1 MRGLLF
7 SAMTFTLLMI
17 LSSCSKQNA
26 VPAGRQEG
34 DAHATTD
41 STKTPVITQAKEY
54 YTCPMHPSVISDKP
68 GACPVCGMALVKKS
82 AQKDASDAELAL
94 IKGVSLSQAQRVI
107 ANVSTIRAER
117 GSMKKVI
124 HAVGVVGYAEP
135 LQAKVAARFRGRIE
149 KLHVDYTGEVVHKGQ
164 PLFELYSPDLVSA
177 EQELVLAV
185 NAMERSANEDEESQQ
200 RLLQATRDRLRIHF
214 GMTAEQIAKVEQSKQ
229 VRTTVTFNSPIHGT
243 VISKEVQQGQYV
255 DEGMLLY
262 QLTDLSKV
270 WIYLDAYEKDLRFI
284 KVGKSVQITSE
295 AYPNESFTGKVTFI
309 DPVVSGETRTVRVRT
324 EFNNPVGKLK
334 PQMYV
339 KAELSVPV
347 NDAIVIP
354 SSAVLATGRRDV
366 VWVEVDSN
374 KFEPRTVVLGVHSES
389 ACEVLSGLGEGESI
403 VVSGGFMLE
412 SESQLLHPFVPGS
425 ELASAASTH
434 DHEQISAEPTLRE
447 ANITVNGQFVP
458 DVIHAKKG
466 DKLRINFYREEESGC
481 VNEVV
486 FDKPS
491 IRRKLVSLKTTTIE
505 FTPKKAGVITF
516 TCGMGMVKGKVIVE
530 N

>member
-1 MRGLLF
+1 MVIALASCTRPDSNAAKSGSDSVQAVST
-7 SAMTFTLLMI
+7 SA
-17 LSSCSKQNA
+17 
-26 VPAGRQEG
+26 
-34 DAHATTD
+34 
-41 STKTPVITQAKEY
+41 AKEY

-82 AQKDASDAELAL
+82 GHKESSSAELAL
-94 IKGVSLSQAQRVI
+94 IKGVSLSSAQRVI

-117 GSMKKVI
+117 GSLKKKI
-124 HAVGVVGYAEP
+124 NAVGVVDYAEP

-149 KLHVDYTGEVVHKGQ
+149 KLHVDYTGAVVHKGQ
-164 PLFELYSPDLVSA
+164 PLFDLYSPDLVSA
-177 EQELVLAV
+177 EQELILAV
-185 NAMERSANEDEESQQ
+185 SAMERFASSNVDGENQQ

-214 GMTAEQIAKVEQSKQ
+214 GMTAQQIAEIEQSKE

-270 WIYLDAYEKDLRFI
+270 WIYLDVYEKDLRFI

-295 AYPNESFTGKVTFI
+295 AYPNESFTGRVTFI

-339 KAELSVPV
+339 KAEVSVPV

-354 SSAVLATGRRDV
+354 SSAVLSTGRRDV
-366 VWVEVDSN
+366 VWVEVKPN
-374 KFEPRTVVLGVHSES
+374 TFEPRSVVLGVHAES
-389 ACEVLSGLGEGESI
+389 SCEVLSGLQEGDSI

-412 SESQLLHPFVPGS
+412 SESQLQQPFAAGS
-425 ELASAASTH
+425 RPAGGVMTHDDHKAST
-434 DHEQISAEPTLRE
+434 ESKPNEVKIV
-447 ANITVNGQFVP
+447 VNGQFVP

-466 DKLRINFYREEESGC
+466 RTLKLNFYREEESGC
-481 VNEVV
+481 IDEVV
-486 FDKPS
+486 FES
-491 IRRKLVSLKTTTIE
+491 LHIRRPLASLKTTTITL
-505 FTPKKAGVITF
+505 TPKKAGEITF
-516 TCGMGMVKGKVIVE
+516 TCGMDMVKGKVVVD

>member
-1 MRGLLF
+1 MRGFLF
-7 SAMTFTLLMI
+7 SSMTFTLLMI
-17 LSSCSKQNA
+17 LSSCSKQN
-26 VPAGRQEG
+26 ES
-34 DAHATTD
+34 DTHATTD
-41 STKTPVITQAKEY
+41 STKPPVITKAKEY

-82 AQKDASDAELAL
+82 AQKDASDAEMAL
-94 IKGVSLSQAQRVI
+94 VKGVSLSQSQRVI

-149 KLHVDYTGEVVHKGQ
+149 KLYVDYTGEVVHKGQ

-177 EQELVLAV
+177 EQELILAIHASEHV
-185 NAMERSANEDEESQQ
+185 GTNGNEENQQ
-200 RLLQATRDRLRIHF
+200 GMLQAARDRLRIHF
-214 GMTAEQIAKVEQSKQ
+214 GFTRQQIEEVEQSKQ
-229 VRTTVTFNSPIHGT
+229 VRTTATFTSPIHGT

-262 QLTDLSKV
+262 QLVDLSKV
-270 WIYLDAYEKDLRFI
+270 WIYLDVYEKDVRFI
-284 KVGKSVQITSE
+284 KIGKSVEITSE
-295 AYPNESFTGKVTFI
+295 SYPNETFTGRVTFI

-324 EFNNPVGKLK
+324 EFNNPKGKLK

-339 KAELSVPV
+339 KAEVRVPV

-354 SSAVLATGRRDV
+354 TSAVLATGRRDV
-366 VWVEVDSN
+366 VWVEADSN

-389 ACEVLSGLGEGESI
+389 ACEVLSGLREGESI

-412 SESQLLHPFVPGS
+412 SESQLQHPFLPFEEQTTAV
-425 ELASAASTH
+425 ATH
-434 DHEQISAEPTLRE
+434 DHEQRAAEPAHRE
-447 ANITVNGQFVP
+447 ANITVNGLFVP

-466 DKLRINFYREEESGC
+466 DKLRLNFYREAQSGC
-481 VNEVV
+481 VDEVV
-486 FDKPS
+486 FDKPA
-491 IRRKLVSLKTTTIE
+491 IRRKLASLKTTTIE
-505 FTPKKAGVITF
+505 LTAKKVGVITF
-516 TCGMGMVKGKVIVE
+516 TCGMNMVKGKIIVE

>member
-1 MRGLLF
+1 MRSLLF
-7 SAMTFTLLMI
+7 GALTFSLLMI
-17 LSSCSKQNA
+17 LSSCSKQN
-26 VPAGRQEG
+26 ESE
-34 DAHATTD
+34 AHASTD
-41 STKTPVITQAKEY
+41 STKTPLVTEAKEY

-82 AQKDASDAELAL
+82 AQKAASDAELAL

-107 ANVSTIRAER
+107 ANVSTIRAKR
-117 GSMKKVI
+117 GSLKKVI
-124 HAVGVVGYAEP
+124 NVVGVVGYAEP

-149 KLHVDYTGEVVHKGQ
+149 KLYVDYTGEVVHKGQ

-177 EQELVLAV
+177 EQELILAA
-185 NAMERSANEDEESQQ
+185 NAIGHGAGTNGDSESQQ
-200 RLLQATRDRLRIHF
+200 PLLQAARDRLRIHF
-214 GMTAEQIAKVEQSKQ
+214 GFTRQQIAEVEHSKH
-229 VRTTVTFNSPIHGT
+229 VRTTATFTSPIHGT

-270 WIYLDAYEKDLRFI
+270 WIYLDVYEKDVRFI
-284 KVGKSVQITSE
+284 KVGKSVEITSE
-295 AYPNESFTGKVTFI
+295 SYPNETFTGRVTFI

-339 KAELSVPV
+339 KAEVRVPV

-354 SSAVLATGRRDV
+354 TSAVLATGRRDV
-366 VWVEVDSN
+366 VWVEVDLN
-374 KFEPRTVVLGVHSES
+374 KFEPRTVMLGVHSES
-389 ACEVLSGLGEGESI
+389 ACEVLSGLREGESI

-412 SESQLLHPFVPGS
+412 SESQLQHPFLPF
-425 ELASAASTH
+425 EEQTTAATTH
-434 DHEQISAEPTLRE
+434 DHEQRAAEPAHRE
-447 ANITVNGQFVP
+447 ANITVNGLFVP

-466 DKLRINFYREEESGC
+466 DKLRLNFYREEESGC
-481 VNEVV
+481 VDEVV
-486 FDKPS
+486 FDKPA
-491 IRRKLVSLKTTTIE
+491 IRRKLAWLKTTTIE
-505 FTPKKAGVITF
+505 LTPKKAGVITF
-516 TCGMGMVKGKVIVE
+516 ACGMNMVKGKIIVE

>member
-1 MRGLLF
+1 MRFLLF
-7 SAMTFTLLMI
+7 GALTFSLLMI
-17 LSSCSKQNA
+17 LSSCSKQNESGA
-26 VPAGRQEG
+26 KQS
-34 DAHATTD
+34 DTD
-41 STKTPVITQAKEY
+41 SAKAPVITQAKEY
-54 YTCPMHPSVISDKP
+54 YTCPMHPSVISDRP

-82 AQKDASDAELAL
+82 ANKEASEAELAL

-117 GSMKKVI
+117 GSLKKVI
-124 HAVGVVGYAEP
+124 NAVGVVGYAEP

-149 KLHVDYTGEVVHKGQ
+149 KLHVDYTGEVVRKGQ

-177 EQELVLAV
+177 EQELILAV
-185 NAMERSANEDEESQQ
+185 NAIERSAATNGDTESQQ

-214 GMTAEQIAKVEQSKQ
+214 GMTAQQIAEIEQSKQ
-229 VRTTVTFNSPIHGT
+229 VRTTVTFTSPIHGT

-270 WIYLDAYEKDLRFI
+270 WIYLDVYEKDLRFI

-295 AYPNESFTGKVTFI
+295 AYPSESFTGRVTFI

-412 SESQLLHPFVPGS
+412 SESQLQHPFVPGS
-425 ELASAASTH
+425 EPASAASTH
-434 DHEQISAEPTLRE
+434 NHEQISVEPTRRE

-466 DKLRINFYREEESGC
+466 DKLRLNFYREEESGC
-481 VNEVV
+481 VDEVV

-491 IRRKLVSLKTTTIE
+491 IRRKLASLKTTTIE

-516 TCGMGMVKGKVIVE
+516 TCGMGMVKGKIIVE

>member
-7 SAMTFTLLMI
+7 GWMMFTLLII
-17 LSSCSKQNA
+17 LSSCSKQNN
-26 VPAGRQEG
+26 G
-34 DAHATTD
+34 DTHASTD

-68 GACPVCGMALVKKS
+68 GACPVCGMALVRKS

-117 GSMKKVI
+117 GAMKKVI

-149 KLHVDYTGEVVHKGQ
+149 KLYVDYTGEVVHKGQ

-177 EQELVLAV
+177 EQELILAV
-185 NAMERSANEDEESQQ
+185 NASEHFGTNGNEESQQ
-200 RLLQATRDRLRIHF
+200 GLLQAARDRLRIHF
-214 GMTAEQIAKVEQSKQ
+214 GFTRQQIEEVERSKQ
-229 VRTTVTFNSPIHGT
+229 VRTTATFSSPIQGT

-262 QLTDLSKV
+262 QLVDLSKV
-270 WIYLDAYEKDLRFI
+270 WIYLDVYEKDVRFI
-284 KVGKSVQITSE
+284 KVGKSVEITSE
-295 AYPNESFTGKVTFI
+295 SYPNETFTGRVTFI

-339 KAELSVPV
+339 KAEVRVPV

-354 SSAVLATGRRDV
+354 TSAVLATGRRDV

-374 KFEPRTVVLGVHSES
+374 KFEPRTVMLGVHSES
-389 ACEVLSGLGEGESI
+389 ACEVLSGLRAGESI

-412 SESQLLHPFVPGS
+412 SESQLQHPFLPFEEQS
-425 ELASAASTH
+425 TAAATH
-434 DHEQISAEPTLRE
+434 DHEQRAAEPAHRE
-447 ANITVNGQFVP
+447 ANITVNGLFVP

-466 DKLRINFYREEESGC
+466 DKLRLNFYREEESGC
-481 VNEVV
+481 VDEVV
-486 FDKPS
+486 FDKPA
-491 IRRKLVSLKTTTIE
+491 IRRKLASLKTTTIE
-505 FTPKKAGVITF
+505 MTLKKAGVITF
-516 TCGMGMVKGKVIVE
+516 ACGMGMVKGKIIVE